1 MPSDECAHRH
11 SLPALELQVGDVIP
25 NGRPTRRLEKR
36 QLAVDGLRGRY
47 CELVSSAVLD
57 QLLPNPGDD
66 IPKREWERRM
76 FAARHLLLN
85 SVFGI

>member
-57 QLLPNPGDD
+57 QLLPNPGVSGSVECLQLDSCYS
-66 IPKREWERRM
+66 ILCLEFESER
-76 FAARHLLLN
+76 
-85 SVFGI
+85 